1 MNKDKKDEQIPNAPN
16 PVQEESWD
24 DFNRLLWKM
33 VNEVDVSNIQAPDAE
48 KADEPNPPVNLR
60 KRDCLS
66 FERCNE
72 IAEKKPILSPVED
85 SHLKSCQY
93 CQKRIE
99 TFTLQFPVASNQS
112 IQEITDTPK
121 QTWLQTIKNAFA
133 ANWSAV
139 KFATAAF
146 LLILTVGLLFILF
159 RSNPQPENLAN
170 ANVQETPSIN
180 NIQPPETPV
189 NKPVIITQNPSNVNK
204 TSANLN
210 ENKSVATPPEPEKEF
225 DFSAELA
232 YLPKTERNAVLQSL
246 NNGQIIPSQ
255 DLALLQENI
264 IRRSKSQIFVPISP
278 KDEAVSSSQPI
289 IRWQNQEKGQYKV
302 EVFDRELKKIAESE
316 VLTQNSWQINKKIPA
331 GFYFWQISKIKSD
344 STEVDEKSD
353 KVFFKIVSETERNR
367 IERAKNSTKSNLVAA
382 ILYARAG
389 LLTEAKRELNLE
401 LQKNPNSTKVRKM
414 LSQINGWQTK

>member
-16 PVQEESWD
+16 SAQDESWD

-33 VNEVDVSNIQAPDAE
+33 VNEVDVSNIQVSETE
-48 KADEPNPPVNLR
+48 KADESNPPANLR
-60 KRDCLS
+60 KKDCLS
-66 FERCNE
+66 FARCSE
-72 IAEKKPILSPVED
+72 IAEKNPALSATED
-85 SHLKSCQY
+85 LHLKNCQY

-99 TFTLQFPVASNQS
+99 TFTLQFPVASNQTT
-112 IQEITDTPK
+112 QEITDTPK
-121 QTWLQTIKNAFA
+121 QSWLQAIKNAFA

-139 KFATAAF
+139 KFATAA
-146 LLILTVGLLFILF
+146 LLLFLTVGLLFILF
-159 RSNPQPENLAN
+159 RSNSQPEGV
-170 ANVQETPSIN
+170 ANVTIQETPSVN
-180 NIQPPETPV
+180 NNQVSETPV

-204 TSANLN
+204 TPANQN
-210 ENKSVATPPEPEKEF
+210 ENKSVATPQEPEKEI

-232 YLPKTERNAVLQSL
+232 YLPNVERDAVLQSL

-264 IRRSKSQIFVPISP
+264 VRRSKSQNFAPISP
-278 KDEAVSSSQPI
+278 KDEAVSSTQPI
-289 IRWQNQEKGQYKV
+289 IRWQNQEKGEYKV
-302 EVFDRELKKIAESE
+302 EIFDRELKKIAESE

-331 GFYFWQISKIKSD
+331 GFYFWQISKIKND
-344 STEVDEKSD
+344 SAEVEKSD

-389 LLTEAKRELNLE
+389 LLNEAKRQLNLE
-401 LQKNPNSTKVRKM
+401 LQKNPNSTKAKKM
-414 LSQINGWQTK
+414 LSQINGWQKK